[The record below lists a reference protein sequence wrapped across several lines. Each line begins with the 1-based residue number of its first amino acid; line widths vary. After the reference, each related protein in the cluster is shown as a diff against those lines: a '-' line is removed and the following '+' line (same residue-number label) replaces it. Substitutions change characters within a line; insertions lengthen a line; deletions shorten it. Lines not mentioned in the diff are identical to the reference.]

1 MCMTFKTEGKRLEHA
16 FLLLTRE
23 YEILYKIDEERWIE
37 K

>member
-1 MCMTFKTEGKRLEHA
+1 MCMTFKTKGKRLENA

-23 YEILYKIDEERWIE
+23 YEIDEERWRE

>member
-1 MCMTFKTEGKRLEHA
+1 MTFKTKGKRLENA

-23 YEILYKIDEERWIE
+23 YEIDEERWRE